1 MFGRARAL
9 ESEVEELSDKNHTL
23 EADISAIQAHMGY
36 IEFTPTGE
44 IITANALFLDVV
56 GYPLEEI
63 RGRHH
68 RMFCDSSYAASE
80 DYAEFWRQL
89 AAGKSQQGTF
99 QRFGKRGQVI
109 WLEASYFPVR
119 NDNQVTKI
127 IKIASDV
134 TESRSSLLDRNAL
147 FDALDRSLAVI
158 EFDPHGNILTANQNF
173 LNTIGYQLDDI
184 VGQHHRMFCYERFY
198 QQNPDFWSRL
208 AAGHFESG
216 KFERKDARGNTIW
229 VEATYNP
236 VRDASGKVYKVIKFA
251 SNITHRVSAAMEAVE
266 AASSTSE
273 ETSQITLNAKGLL
286 DDAVTTSEKI
296 ATQIKQAAAIT
307 DRLNEQSE
315 SIAEIVTT
323 IRSIADQTNLLALNA
338 AIEAARAGDQGRGF
352 AVVADE
358 VRQLAGR
365 TSEATEEIS
374 RVVGDNHEL
383 AQQIKT
389 QMEEVSSISEQGETK
404 IHHVSE
410 GVEQIEQGVMNFAQT
425 VSRLAEQ

>member
-1 MFGRARAL
+1 MFGRIKTL
-9 ESEVEELSDKNHTL
+9 ESELEELSDKNQAL

-36 IEFTPTGE
+36 IEFTPSGE
-44 IITANALFLDVV
+44 IITANSLFLDVV
-56 GYPLEEI
+56 GYSLEEV

-68 RMFCDSSYAASE
+68 RIFCDSSYAASDE
-80 DYAEFWRQL
+80 YTNFWRQL
-89 AAGKSQQGTF
+89 AAGTSQQGTF
-99 QRFGKRGQVI
+99 QRFGKRGRVI
-109 WLEASYFPVR
+109 WLEASYFPVVEG
-119 NDNQVTKI
+119 NQVTKV

-134 TESRSSLLDRNAL
+134 TESRNSLLDRNAL

-173 LNTIGYQLDDI
+173 LDTIGYRLDDI
-184 VGQHHRMFCYERFY
+184 VGQHHRMFCQDSFY
-198 QQNPDFWSRL
+198 QKNPDFWSRL
-208 AAGHFESG
+208 AAGYFESG
-216 KFERKDARGNTIW
+216 KFERKDAHGKTIW

-236 VRDASGKVYKVIKFA
+236 VRDAQGKVYKVIKFA
-251 SNITHRVSAAMEAVE
+251 SDITPRVSAAMDAVE

-273 ETSQITLNAKGLL
+273 ETSQITLNAKSLL
-286 DDAVTTSEKI
+286 DDAVATSEQI

-315 SIAEIVTT
+315 SIADIVTT

-374 RVVGDNHEL
+374 RVVSDNHEL
-383 AQQIKT
+383 AQRIRT

-410 GVEQIEQGVMNFAQT
+410 GVEQIEQGVMNFAKT
-425 VSRLAEQ
+425 VGRLAEQ